1 MSELATREM
10 TGPATMALQAS
21 PIAPP
26 APRYSLDDMWTL
38 AQNVAESGLF
48 PGCKNPQQAFTLMM
62 ICESEGLHP
71 MMALKRYHIIPS
83 ADGPRPSMRADA
95 MQAEFQA
102 RGGVIELVRC
112 DDEEARAIFS
122 HPKHQ
127 PKPIE
132 RSVTFEQFRKSGV
145 INGRDGIKKNWRES
159 AADMLWS
166 RLVTKNIRKIYPGIV
181 AGIYSP
187 EEIEDMEP
195 TPQFAPG
202 GPTPTASPVRAISP
216 PADIEV
222 VGYAGTGFD
231 DRPYHRVAA
240 DAVEALNAKTLLAWR
255 ETLGPDGPRPDPV
268 AVNDMHR
275 EILFA
280 ATNVGHYE
288 GPKPARM
295 TEALKALAGL
305 YKSHRDWV
313 REEIQGHLIAKA
325 EASEEALAAALAKR
339 RDPGDAA
346 EGPGDAEDYGGE
358 TEGAGDDAREG

>member
-1 MSELATREM
+1 MSELATRDSSG
-10 TGPATMALQAS
+10 TGVMAPLAS
-21 PIAPP
+21 PVAPP
-26 APRYSLDDMWTL
+26 ASRYSLDDMWML

-71 MMALKRYHIIPS
+71 MTALKRYHIIPS

-102 RGGVIELVRC
+102 RGGVIEIVRC
-112 DDEEARAIFS
+112 DDEEARAVFS
-122 HPKHQ
+122 HPKYQ
-127 PKPIE
+127 PKPVE
-132 RSVTFEQFRKSGV
+132 RHVTFEQFRKSGV

-159 AADMLWS
+159 ASDMLWS

-195 TPQFAPG
+195 SVPPEPAGPARPGSAP
-202 GPTPTASPVRAISP
+202 RAISP
-216 PADIEV
+216 PADVEV

-231 DRPYHRVAA
+231 DRPYHQVAA
-240 DAVEALNAKTLLAWR
+240 DAVEAFNARARLAWQGA
-255 ETLGPDGPRPDPV
+255 LGPDGPKPDPV

-275 EILFA
+275 DILFA

-313 REEIQGHLIAKA
+313 RA
-325 EASEEALAAALAKR
+325 EVQRYLQARAETNEEALAGALATR
-339 RDPGDAA
+339 QRDHSESAD
-346 EGPGDAEDYGGE
+346 GPGGEEYG
-358 TEGAGDDAREG
+358 TEGAGDDASEG